1 MEDFDAIMAM
11 WNLMGVFLISNA
23 MYFAACAFLIW
34 VGFRFTNNIYNNPDT
49 MLIGKVL
56 TTLFC
61 ISVAMFTFGNMA
73 QFSDL
78 LSDIAG
84 SFAAMKA
91 SGVDIGVAA
100 EELIV
105 GSRCS
110 HKPYTV
116 GTRPVILMQLAQ
128 IWIKKKALES
138 C

>member
-73 QFSDL
+73 QFSEL

-84 SFAAMKA
+84 SFAAFTRA
-91 SGVDIGVAA
+91 SACSSN
-100 EELIV
+100 L
-105 GSRCS
+105 GSYVC
-110 HKPYTV
+110 PLDV
-116 GTRPVILMQLAQ
+116 QANIQF
-128 IWIKKKALES
+128 
-138 C
+138 

>member
-23 MYFAACAFLIW
+23 MYFAACAFLIC

-78 LSDIAG
+78 LSDIA
-84 SFAAMKA
+84 
-91 SGVDIGVAA
+91 
-100 EELIV
+100 
-105 GSRCS
+105 
-110 HKPYTV
+110 
-116 GTRPVILMQLAQ
+116 
-128 IWIKKKALES
+128 
-138 C
+138 

>member
-1 MEDFDAIMAM
+1 MEDYDAIMAM

-34 VGFRFTNNIYNNPDT
+34 VGFRFTNNIYNNPET

-61 ISVAMFTFGNMA
+61 VSVAMFTFGNMA

-100 EELIV
+100 EELITGTKDAPV
-105 GSRCS
+105 INLIQLVFLGS
-110 HKPYTV
+110 
-116 GTRPVILMQLAQ
+116 VILMQLAQ
-128 IWIKKKALES
+128 IWIKK
-138 C
+138 

>member
-91 SGVDIGVAA
+91 SGIEIVINLVAA
-100 EELIV
+100 EELIA
-105 GSRCS
+105 
-110 HKPYTV
+110 
-116 GTRPVILMQLAQ
+116 GTKDALFFILMMIYVINLIQLVFLGLNQ
-128 IWIKKKALES
+128 W
-138 C
+138 